1 MKRSYFNLFSK
12 LAIYFSLFAV
22 IFPQRLDSPNSAY
35 DDLRTI
41 VETASR
47 SQQRIWVE
55 DFTGLN

>member
-22 IFPQRLDSPNSAY
+22 IFPQRLDPPNSAY

>member
-1 MKRSYFNLFSK
+1 MVNTHLNILFK
-12 LAIYFSLFAV
+12 TVIYFSFVTLSFS
-22 IFPQRLDSPNSAY
+22 QRLDPQDKAY
-35 DDLRTI
+35 EELRSM